1 MAWYHRLRNTMRSE
15 GLSGEL
21 DRELEFHLAE
31 RIDELVA
38 SGMTEEEA
46 RREARLRFGNPTV
59 QKERARDRDVLPW
72 LESLVADDGPI
83 RELHVFDLR
92 ESMRNGGGPACLRL
106 RVVLTEQERRA
117 THAGLWIDDARYAA
131 LTDWVKRHY
140 RDRLA
145 VGDLAD
151 PALLDECR
159 TALDDLTR
167 LLGLGADLY
176 PFQRN
181 A

>member
-1 MAWYHRLRNTMRSE
+1 MYAFDGLISSIRRHFFS
-15 GLSGEL
+15 LSGIGITL
-21 DRELEFHLAE
+21 GTLFFAAALTPTLVPRTALTQGALAGACFA
-31 RIDELVA
+31 IGYGA
-38 SGMTEEEA
+38 G
-46 RREARLRFGNPTV
+46 
-59 QKERARDRDVLPW
+59 VLFRW
-72 LESLVADDGPI
+72 VWRYLESLVADDGPI

-145 VGDLAD
+145 VSDLAD